1 MQLKKDFDPIVAKV
15 KIADPFQLLFT
26 TNFLSDAKRYHTFYA
41 TIQNIRKL
49 YIALCDSASTNL
61 DEVWGWKKV
70 VKNLECVIGD
80 PFQLLFTSNFIR
92 RETLPYFVRN
102 NTTYPQT
109 LYSAMWFGLY
119 RPPWGLRLKKSCQE
133 PEMRHFLKWNFMKW
147 WTGFEFWKDKLLRK
161 FKLSSSNSKIFLLG
175 MRIIDISPA

>member
-1 MQLKKDFDPIVAKV
+1 M
-15 KIADPFQLLFT
+15 KIGDPFQLLFT

-41 TIQNIRKL
+41 TIQHIRKL

-109 LYSAMWFGLY
+109 LYSAMWICIY
-119 RPPWGLRLKKSCQE
+119 VPTS
-133 PEMRHFLKWNFMKW
+133 MRSEAEK
-147 WTGFEFWKDKLLRK
+147 
-161 FKLSSSNSKIFLLG
+161 KLSRTWNASFFEVEFYEMVNRLWVLEGQTPSKIQ
-175 MRIIDISPA
+175 A